1 MATAL
6 NNKSFDILVIGGG
19 PSGLFTASLLSKKG
33 FKTILIE
40 KDSEI
45 GKDVVCSGVIS
56 KEAFER
62 YDLPENSIVGSLK
75 DAELHSPGGY
85 QILYSHPEEAV
96 VVVDRH
102 KFDGELGKSATQ
114 NGTHIMLGSR
124 VSSLSVRKD
133 FVETEVKTEN
143 GIEIIN
149 SKIAVIATGVSFNL
163 QTSLGMGRPK
173 KIIKGIQVEV
183 RAKDVK
189 ELQIYWGN
197 KVSNGY
203 FGWAIPLQD
212 GRTRIGVMTDG
223 NAREGLNNILKEVGQ
238 YTNICE
244 DIGRI
249 KRRGISFG
257 TISKSYSDRILV
269 VGEAAGLVKT
279 TTGGGIYYGLIS
291 AEMASGVIEKA
302 FMKSD
307 FSEKFLS
314 EYEKLWKKELA
325 NEIKFGKYFH
335 KFYSK
340 LSDSSIDKLFE
351 SAKKDELLSFISQ
364 EGKFDWHKNAVIKIL
379 RSPNLRKALLW
390 ESINSAKQ
398 KIAL

>member
-1 MATAL
+1 MAL
-6 NNKSFDILVIGGG
+6 NRESFDVIVIGGG
-19 PSGLFTASLLSKKG
+19 PSGLFTSSLLSKNG
-33 FKTILIE
+33 IKTVLIE
-40 KDSEI
+40 KESEI

-56 KEAFER
+56 KEAFNR
-62 YDLPENSIVGSLK
+62 YDLPENAIAGILK
-75 DAELHSPGGY
+75 DAELFSPGGI
-85 QILYSHPEEAV
+85 QIPYSHLEEAA

-102 KFDGELGKSATQ
+102 KFDGELGKTAAQ
-114 NGTHIMLGSR
+114 NGAHIMLGSR
-124 VSSLSVRKD
+124 VSSLSVKED
-133 FVETEVKTEN
+133 FVEAEVKTPN
-143 GIEIIN
+143 GLKIIN

-183 RAKDVK
+183 QAEDVNQ
-189 ELQIYWGN
+189 LQIYWGN

-203 FGWAIPLQD
+203 FGWAIPLHD

-223 NAREGLNNILKEVGQ
+223 DAMEGLNNILKEVGQ
-238 YTNICE
+238 YTNICN

-257 TISKSYSDRILV
+257 TISKSYSDRILA

-291 AEMASGVIEKA
+291 AEMASNVIQEA
-302 FMKSD
+302 FQKTD
-307 FSEKFLS
+307 FSAKFLS
-314 EYEKLWKKELA
+314 KYEKLWKKELE
-325 NEIKFGKYFH
+325 NEIKFGEYFH

-340 LSDSSIDKLFE
+340 LSDSSIDTLFDA
-351 SAKKDELLSFISQ
+351 AKKDGLLSFISQ
-364 EGKFDWHKNAVIKIL
+364 EGKFDWHRNAIVKIL
-379 RSPNLRKALLW
+379 RSPNLRKVLLW
-390 ESINSAKQ
+390 ESINSARE

>member
-1 MATAL
+1 MTTAL
-6 NNKSFDILVIGGG
+6 NRKTYDVMVIGGG
-19 PSGLFTASLLSKKG
+19 PSGLFTSFLLSKNG
-33 FKTILIE
+33 IKTVLIE

-56 KEAFER
+56 KEAFTR
-62 YDLPENSIVGSLK
+62 YKLPETAIVGSLK
-75 DAELHSPGGY
+75 DAELYSPGGH
-85 QILYSHPEEAV
+85 QISYSHPEEAV

-102 KFDGELGKSATQ
+102 KFDGELGKCAVQ
-114 NGTHIMLGSR
+114 NGTHMMLSSR
-124 VSSLSVRKD
+124 VSSLSVKED
-133 FVETEVKTEN
+133 LVEAEVKTPE
-143 GIEIIN
+143 GLEIIK
-149 SKIAVIATGVSFNL
+149 SKMAVIATGVSFNL

-189 ELQIYWGN
+189 RLQIYWGN

-203 FGWAIPLQD
+203 FGWAIPLID

-223 NAREGLNNILKEVGQ
+223 NAMQGLKNILNEVGQ

-257 TISKSYSDRILV
+257 TISKSYSNRIV
-269 VGEAAGLVKT
+269 AVGEAAGLVKT

-291 AEMASGVIEKA
+291 AEIASQVIQQA
-302 FMKSD
+302 FVKSD
-307 FSEKFLS
+307 FSAKFLS
-314 EYEKLWKKELA
+314 KYEKLWKEEFV

-340 LSDSSIDKLFE
+340 LSDSSIDALFDA
-351 SAKKDELLSFISQ
+351 AKKDGLLTFISQ

-390 ESINSAKQ
+390 QSINSARE